1 MDKLIFGIG
10 IKNQLL
16 AAMDNGIIDPVSIAE
31 MCIWFMSESDVETM
45 LRMNDIDLNG
55 YAEDEV

>member
-45 LRMNDIDLNG
+45 LRMNNIDLNG